1 MLVERVSVVAE
12 SAEAETF
19 LDLAQEITLVDPGG
33 RLRNCFVPSG
43 REVLISETFEVALGE
58 LLTSTRHLMRVLT
71 E

>member
-12 SAEAETF
+12 SALAETF
-19 LDLAQEITLVDPGG
+19 LDLAQEVTLVDAGG
-33 RLRNCFVPSG
+33 RPRNRFVPRR

-58 LLTSTRHLMRVLT
+58 LLTSTRHLLHVLT